1 MHELMTTLLNYAF
14 EGVWEFIGVF
24 LLFALLTSLI
34 FKIVKYV
41 AALIGLIIIF
51 CGGKS
56 EQMLE
61 VLNSD
66 EVKEVIDEKLE
77 DIVKK
82 QINKKLGTILTNA
95 LNKTGKENEE
105 QTKGKR
111 ASSSV
116 LMHGHTQL
124 FLKGRSPF
132 GVPWWPRG

>member
-1 MHELMTTLLNYAF
+1 MHEIMTTLLNYAF

-34 FKIVKYV
+34 FKIVKYT

-82 QINKKLGTILTNA
+82 QINEKLGTILTNA
-95 LNKTGKENEE
+95 LNKTDKENAENRE
-105 QTKGKR
+105 DKND
-111 ASSSV
+111 
-116 LMHGHTQL
+116 
-124 FLKGRSPF
+124 
-132 GVPWWPRG
+132 